1 MYLIKKLRMNFQN
14 SIGYQKISLRVDGVG
29 EPVLKMKC
37 SITGLSRTLTVPST
51 VLTLASFSLPYLV
64 RSGDN

>member
-1 MYLIKKLRMNFQN
+1 MNFQN

-37 SITGLSRTLTVPST
+37 SITGLSRTLTVPSL
-51 VLTLASFSLPYLV
+51 LTSFSLPHLQYVAVITNVFIFEL
-64 RSGDN
+64 

>member
-1 MYLIKKLRMNFQN
+1 MYLIKKLRKNSQK

-37 SITGLSRTLTVPST
+37 SITGLSRTLTVPSL
-51 VLTLASFSLPYLV
+51 LTLASFSLPHLV